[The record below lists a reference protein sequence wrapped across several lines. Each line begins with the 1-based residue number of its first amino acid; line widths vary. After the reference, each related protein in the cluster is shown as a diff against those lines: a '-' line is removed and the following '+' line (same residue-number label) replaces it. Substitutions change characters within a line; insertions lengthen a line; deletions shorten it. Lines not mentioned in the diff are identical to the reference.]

1 MPKSALEK
9 AMDHLALRPLSACE
23 LRSKLAK
30 SAQFSETEIEEA
42 LECCS
47 RRGYLNDGLLAED
60 AAQFLNSCGKGA
72 RLIRRK
78 LLSRGIDAEDI
89 SSALEKL
96 SDEDERNAARS
107 AAETKMRL
115 LVREKDMRKKRE
127 KLFRF
132 LISRGFSPSVTS
144 GVISDIFSSQD
155 EEFSPDFPES

>member
-9 AMDHLALRPLSACE
+9 AMDYLALRPLSAFE

-30 SAQFSETEIEEA
+30 SGKFSETEVAEA

-47 RRGYLNDGLLAED
+47 RRGYLNDGLLADD
-60 AAQFLNSCGKGA
+60 AAQFLTSCGKGS

-78 LLSRGIDAEDI
+78 LLERGIDAEEVTR
-89 SSALEKL
+89 ALENV

-132 LISRGFSPSVTS
+132 LMTRGFSPTVTS
-144 GVISDIFSSQD
+144 AVISDIFNSQE
-155 EEFSPDFPES
+155 EEFSADFSES